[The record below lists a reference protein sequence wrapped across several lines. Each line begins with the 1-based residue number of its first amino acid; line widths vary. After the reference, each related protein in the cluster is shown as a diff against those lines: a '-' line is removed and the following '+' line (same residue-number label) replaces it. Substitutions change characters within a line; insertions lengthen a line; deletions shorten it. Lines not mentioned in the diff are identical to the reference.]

1 MLSELFIQNL
11 AVIEKT
17 NIQFPMGLTVFTG
30 ETGAGKSIVIDAINA
45 ILGRKIT
52 RESIRSGSEKAVI
65 SAVFTEIPEQVQ
77 QLLTEMGYDLEEGEL
92 IIQREISADS
102 KSSARICGRPATV
115 TSLRNIGDL
124 LINIHGQHDNQL
136 LLSSDTHIDLLD
148 SFGGYSD
155 QLEKYQKAYRE
166 YQAMEAEIRR
176 LTTDEKEK
184 AHRQDLLTFQV
195 NELEQAALSPGEDEE
210 LEAER
215 NLIRNSEKVFESLQ
229 QAYLALTGNEEF
241 SGAADLLGDAGKSMI
256 QVSEYMQ
263 DTSELSDKVVSASY
277 EVEEMAEEIRGLIE
291 DFEFNPAQLEMIE
304 ERLDEIH
311 KLKRKYG
318 TTIEE
323 ILAYFEQAK
332 QELEEYETSDERL
345 NQLLRDQNKVKQKL
359 MQEGETLSALR
370 KKAAE
375 HFVETVSGE
384 LKFLDMPNVVL
395 HVELDACPLN
405 AKGAETV
412 TFLMSTNLGEPP
424 KPISKIASGGELSR
438 IMLAIKNT
446 LAGHDHIMTSI
457 FDEIDTGVSGRAAQ
471 KIGLKLKQAAKGRQ
485 VICVTHSAQIAAL
498 ADHHCLIEKSTKNGR
513 TFTQVRPLDFEGRKQ
528 EVARIMGTDKITD
541 LMLENAEQMIRMGM
555 ER

>member
-52 RESIRSGSEKAVI
+52 RESIRTGSEKAVI
-65 SAVFTEIPEQVQ
+65 SAVFTEIPRQVQ
-77 QLLTEMGYDLEEGEL
+77 QLLAEMGYDIEEEEL
-92 IIQREISADS
+92 IIQREISLDS

-115 TSLRNIGDL
+115 SSLRSIGDL
-124 LINIHGQHDNQL
+124 LINIHGQHDSQL
-136 LLSSDTHIDLLD
+136 LLSPESHIDLLD
-148 SFGGYSD
+148 GFGGYSG
-155 QLEKYQKAYRE
+155 QLEKYQAAYRE
-166 YQAMEAEIRR
+166 YRALEAEIRR
-176 LTTDEKEK
+176 LSTDEKEK
-184 AHRQDLLTFQV
+184 AHRQDLLSFQV
-195 NELEQAALSPGEDEE
+195 GELEQANLSVGEDEE

-215 NLIRNSEKVFESLQ
+215 NLIRNSEKVFECLQ
-229 QAYLALTGNEEF
+229 QAYLALTGNEDF
-241 SGAADLLGDAGKSMI
+241 NGASDLLGDAGKSMI
-256 QVSEYMQ
+256 QASEYMT
-263 DTSELSDKVVSASY
+263 DAAELSDRVVSASY
-277 EVEEMAEEIRGLIE
+277 EVEEMAEEIRGLID
-291 DFEFNPAQLEMIE
+291 DFDFDPTQLELIE

-318 TTIEE
+318 STIEE
-323 ILAYFEQAK
+323 ILEYFEQAK

-345 NQLLRDQNKVKQKL
+345 NQLLRDQNKVKQRL
-359 MQEGETLSALR
+359 IAESEALSTLR
-370 KKAAE
+370 KKAAKR
-375 HFVETVSGE
+375 FVDSVSEE

-395 HVELDACPLN
+395 HVELSSCPLN
-405 AKGAETV
+405 AKGAETAA
-412 TFLMSTNLGEPP
+412 FFMSTNLGEPP

-446 LAGHDHIMTSI
+446 LAEHDHIMTSI

-513 TFTQVRPLDFEGRKQ
+513 TFTEVRSLDFEGRKQ

-555 ER
+555 ES